1 MISVLKSD
9 ERGQADFGWLN
20 SRHTF
25 SFGSYYNPEQ
35 MGLSHLRVIND
46 DHVKP
51 GYGFDTH
58 GHQDM
63 EIISYVLEGRIK
75 HKDTLG
81 HTEYLS
87 AGEVQ
92 VMSAGTGIKHSEYNA
107 SASEALHFLQ
117 IWVIP
122 RQSSLT
128 PSYQQKDFSAFN
140 GLSLLVSPD
149 GRNGSLS
156 ISQDVE
162 IYRLQATDAPI
173 EKVLDTA
180 TIGYIHVATG
190 DVLINGERY
199 SAGDGITLTDE
210 NKVHMQASDNS
221 EALLFILP
229 TTA

>member
-122 RQSSLT
+122 RQSGLT

-173 EKVLDTA
+173 AKVLDTA

-210 NKVHMQASDNS
+210 NKVQMQASDNS

-229 TTA
+229 TIA

>member
-122 RQSSLT
+122 RQSGLT

-162 IYRLQATDAPI
+162 IYRLQETDAPI

-180 TIGYIHVATG
+180 TIGYIHVAMG

-210 NKVHMQASDNS
+210 NKVHMQASENS

>member
-122 RQSSLT
+122 RQSGLT

-149 GRNGSLS
+149 VRNGSLS

-173 EKVLDTA
+173 EKVLDIA

-199 SAGDGITLTDE
+199 SAGDGITITDE
-210 NKVHMQASDNS
+210 NKVQMQASDNS

-229 TTA
+229 TIA